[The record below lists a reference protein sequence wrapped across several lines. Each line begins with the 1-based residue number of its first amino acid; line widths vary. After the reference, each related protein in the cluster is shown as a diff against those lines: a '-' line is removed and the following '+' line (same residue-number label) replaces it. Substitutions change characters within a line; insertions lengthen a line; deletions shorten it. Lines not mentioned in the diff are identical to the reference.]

1 MLVYRI
7 AKLKYINDLS
17 GEGPRIG
24 GSRWTSV
31 GTPVVYV
38 AENRA
43 LAALE
48 FYGHVKSSLV
58 FPPLKLAT
66 IKIPAN
72 AAIRKVDIPNL
83 PTYWKDYPPPDELQN
98 IGTEWILSG
107 EFILKVPSVQV
118 PNEYNYILNA
128 THPDIKKVAV
138 ISVEDFSYDLRLI
151 KS

>member
-66 IKIPAN
+66 IEIPAN
-72 AAIRKVDIPNL
+72 AAVRKVDIPNL
-83 PTYWKDYPPPDELQN
+83 PKYWKDYPPPDELQN
-98 IGTEWILSG
+98 IGTGWILSG

-128 THPDIKKVAV
+128 THPDIKKVVV